1 MWWFWST
8 IPQRGVWTRWQW
20 QSAAILASS
29 QGSAAAFTPC
39 VCVCVSVEW
48 RVNLWL
54 GSVPGERLQKWPFFI
69 IYCISLFHLISS
81 GSIHCSSDR
90 SSPPPC
96 IVLFRGLVQHHSR
109 VIRAAPVLLP
119 VYWHEQSWPGAP
131 THPHLPHVPPNH
143 TSSNL
148 THTHTLYAFFSPF
161 LPVSAFLYLL
171 MRDIPNPSGCH
182 GSAHMRSILSCIFI

>member
-1 MWWFWST
+1 MNAPCNYFSVDFFHLTSCIYFYTYIQESIRHALIKSAWKRAKHGVAPLHTHTHIHTQYTQIYSLSRIGSVVWWFWST

-81 GSIHCSSDR
+81 GSID
-90 SSPPPC
+90 PPPTLHC
-96 IVLFRGLVQHHSR
+96 AVSR
-109 VIRAAPVLLP
+109 FGPAP
-119 VYWHEQSWPGAP
+119 QQG
-131 THPHLPHVPPNH
+131 N
-143 TSSNL
+143 
-148 THTHTLYAFFSPF
+148 
-161 LPVSAFLYLL
+161 
-171 MRDIPNPSGCH
+171 
-182 GSAHMRSILSCIFI
+182 